1 MGDFKRLLVWQKA
14 HAMAIHAHE
23 VSGRMRGSAHVSL
36 RNQLVRA
43 AMSVPTNIVEGR
55 SQKSE
60 RDFGRFLGYAIGSLS
75 EVEYHLIIGHDIKAI
90 NDADYVSMRTEVIAI
105 RKMTYTLIKRIT
117 PTADG
122 STG

>member
-1 MGDFKRLLVWQKA
+1 MGDYKKLLVWQKA

-23 VSGRMRGSAHVSL
+23 VAGHIRGPVHLSL

-60 RDFGRFLGYAIGSLS
+60 RDFGRYLGYAIGSLS
-75 EVEYHLIIGHDIKAI
+75 ELEYHLLIGRDTKAI
-90 NDADYVSMRTEVIAI
+90 NDTDYLSLRSELIQI

-117 PTADG
+117 PKAEG
-122 STG
+122 SNG